1 MCAFI
6 DDLLDAFGDEVESR
20 SNLHPYLPE
29 TYGETA
35 DETPHGKLKV
45 QLWTYNSED
54 EVVASSVEMAS
65 SPRTYSPTNKHH
77 RYLPLP
83 KASQQLAEDSNQENA
98 KIVSS
103 TAISVDGG
111 RDVPNATEDKVK
123 PFRPNTSLQPYLFE
137 ATTHE
142 QGSLDSTWLEGEKQN
157 RDLES
162 RNSGVSKESP
172 VEKLDIDAMLAALP
186 PHVTEADKPIS
197 CHMPMY
203 ANPKEVLETNP
214 DLHGQIGLFLGC
226 ETKGLRDFSAIDV
239 TFLVQRR

>member
-6 DDLLDAFGDEVESR
+6 DDLLDAFGDDVESR

-29 TYGETA
+29 TSGQIA
-35 DETPHGKLKV
+35 DETPHDKLKL
-45 QLWTYNSED
+45 QLPTYSSED
-54 EVVASSVEMAS
+54 EVAALPVEMAS
-65 SPRTYSPTNKHH
+65 SPRAYSPTNKHH

-83 KASQQLAEDSNQENA
+83 KASEQLAEDSNQEKA
-98 KIVSS
+98 SIVSS
-103 TAISVDGG
+103 TAISVGG
-111 RDVPNATEDKVK
+111 DRDVFDATEDKVK
-123 PFRPNTSLQPYLFE
+123 PFRRNTSLHSYLCE
-137 ATTHE
+137 ATT
-142 QGSLDSTWLEGEKQN
+142 
-157 RDLES
+157 
-162 RNSGVSKESP
+162 SP
-172 VEKLDIDAMLAALP
+172 VKKLDIDAMLAALP